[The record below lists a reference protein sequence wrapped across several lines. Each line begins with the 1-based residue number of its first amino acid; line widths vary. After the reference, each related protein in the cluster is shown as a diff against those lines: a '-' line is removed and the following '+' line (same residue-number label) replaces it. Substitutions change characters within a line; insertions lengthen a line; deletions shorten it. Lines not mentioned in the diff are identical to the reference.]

1 MRDELIIQ
9 SSQWEMTQSQEEK
22 RIILYLKSRQQR
34 QSHRNGLMVGEY
46 EFFTIG

>member
-1 MRDELIIQ
+1 MRDELIVR

-22 RIILYLKSRQQR
+22 RIILYLKSRQ
-34 QSHRNGLMVGEY
+34 SHRNGLMVGES